1 MRRTLAAGI
10 SVFFAEW
17 SASLPGARSTK
28 RHGLG
33 LFEYRLR
40 FDERSMA
47 LRTRHGRVAGCAVPA
62 VARSARPGACG
73 AGHALLHTFFHRDR
87 ESITLLSGGISASG
101 RPSRW
106 ESTPGLG
113 DARWRLRELQA
124 EERTTGMPVP
134 RLVRCG
140 FEPTSDQPRDSVA
153 SGTSGG
159 ALQER
164 RAAHI
169 DFARVY
175 ERVAREAQ
183 AEGPLAIRQLRA
195 LEDRYRLALAV
206 RTRRI
211 EARLTQEQLGEACGV
226 PRREIGRIESG
237 EANPTLLTIGSLA
250 RALGGEL
257 RVGRPDPA

>member
-1 MRRTLAAGI
+1 MAAERTPILVFRSVRSGASFDDWLYARLSPPMRRTLAAGI

-73 AGHALLHTFFHRDR
+73 AGHALLHTFFH
-87 ESITLLSGGISASG
+87 
-101 RPSRW
+101 
-106 ESTPGLG
+106 
-113 DARWRLRELQA
+113 
-124 EERTTGMPVP
+124 
-134 RLVRCG
+134 
-140 FEPTSDQPRDSVA
+140 RDSVA